1 MVRGQVLRG
10 NNSVRLYMKT
20 NHQRDLMR
28 FVGPDIDSLGQTD
41 MFQRLPIAFVH
52 NHLMYLMSEKLQL
65 VYILN
70 IASIR
75 PNSIVEMNGTKWNE
89 FFKCSQKI
97 KIQNND
103 SPPSQMDYLLMLK
116 QSKQSK
122 SSKFRRNSN
131 SKYVGYL
138 TLAVFHVFVFI
149 TLFIIV
155 IWINQK
161 DTHHSKKSKKLR
173 TSIKEK
179 DPKVRFLSLQPP
191 SSYSSL
197 RVSET

>member
-97 KIQNND
+97 KIQN
-103 SPPSQMDYLLMLK
+103 
-116 QSKQSK
+116 
-122 SSKFRRNSN
+122 
-131 SKYVGYL
+131 
-138 TLAVFHVFVFI
+138 
-149 TLFIIV
+149 
-155 IWINQK
+155 
-161 DTHHSKKSKKLR
+161 
-173 TSIKEK
+173 
-179 DPKVRFLSLQPP
+179 
-191 SSYSSL
+191 
-197 RVSET
+197 